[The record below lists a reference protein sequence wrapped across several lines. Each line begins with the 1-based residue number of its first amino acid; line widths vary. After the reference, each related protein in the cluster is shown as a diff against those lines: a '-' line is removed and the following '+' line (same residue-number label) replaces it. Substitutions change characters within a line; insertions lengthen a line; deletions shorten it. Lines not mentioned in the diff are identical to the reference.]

1 MAGEPVLG
9 TLMPSGNAR
18 EASTVEAVS
27 MKGMTIAYS
36 LAGRDKPPLF
46 VFFLTC
52 AVYGKE
58 HCILE

>member
-1 MAGEPVLG
+1 
-9 TLMPSGNAR
+9 
-18 EASTVEAVS
+18 